1 LGYHLDEQQLQR
13 VFEGF
18 RRWRTARRKCTTRNI
33 EALAETQ
40 MPHRPGAVDAGG
52 DHVQRRLGDDPVG
65 GGVPVAQRGPRTTR
79 GGHRRRPVDAVF
91 KAIERITGIELELRN
106 YNVRSVTVGEDA
118 QGEAHVEV
126 VYKGNCSPAA
136 P

>member
-1 LGYHLDEQQLQR
+1 VCLWHN
-13 VFEGF
+13 EGHVH
-18 RRWRTARRKCTTRNI
+18 R
-33 EALAETQ
+33 EA
-40 MPHRPGAVDAGG
+40 VIG
-52 DHVQRRLGDDPVG
+52 DG
-65 GGVPVAQRGPRTTR
+65 
-79 GGHRRRPVDAVF
+79 PVDAVF

-126 VYKGNCSPAA
+126 VTRANCSRAA